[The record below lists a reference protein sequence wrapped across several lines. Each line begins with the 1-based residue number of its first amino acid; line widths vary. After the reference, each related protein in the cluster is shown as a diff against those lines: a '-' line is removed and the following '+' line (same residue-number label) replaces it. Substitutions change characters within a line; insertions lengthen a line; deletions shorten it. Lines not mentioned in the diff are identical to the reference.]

1 MTRFQ
6 WIDGEATERLLEDIR
21 RANAGEIEIG
31 AISSAPLLDS
41 YRAVLGHAYAL
52 KGIVSGHPRLRDG
65 KEIITSQLFYLDP
78 DRGIARTMNN
88 WYRLSNRDQG
98 RGN

>member
-1 MTRFQ
+1 MFH
-6 WIDGEATERLLEDIR
+6 WIDSQAIEGLLEDLC
-21 RANAGEIEIG
+21 RANAGEIEMD
-31 AISSAPLLDS
+31 ALADAPRLDC

-52 KGIVSGHPRLRDG
+52 KGIVTGHPRLQDG
-65 KEIITSQLFYLDP
+65 KEITTSQLFYLDP

-88 WYRLSNRDQG
+88 WYRLSNRDQS

>member
-1 MTRFQ
+1 MFQ
-6 WIDGEATERLLEDIR
+6 WIDSRTTERLLEDIR
-21 RANAGEIEIG
+21 RANAGEFEMKDI
-31 AISSAPLLDS
+31 ANAPLLDR

-52 KGIVSGHPRLRDG
+52 KGIVTGHPRLQDG

>member
-1 MTRFQ
+1 MTMFQ
-6 WIDGEATERLLEDIR
+6 WIDSQATERLLEDIR
-21 RANAGEIEIG
+21 RANAGEIERGII
-31 AISSAPLLDS
+31 ANAPLLDS
-41 YRAVLGHAYAL
+41 YRAVLGRAYAL
-52 KGIVSGHPRLRDG
+52 SGIVSGHPRLHDG

-88 WYRLSNRDQG
+88 WYRLSKRDQG